1 MLITADWEI
10 IFDLLFNSDGT
21 KKVMKNIF
29 ITILLFSLISISNAQ
44 IKSINLISDYS
55 TALDKKLQITKAD
68 AVGALV
74 QVKVGL
80 FEDLNLSFISGY
92 KLYSLNEPDV
102 LTTWNWDFWTN
113 RYYPKIISDL
123 NADPNLSVEIGAVQK
138 MDLIPIILL
147 FSYDLKFIDD
157 LTLSPSLGGGIY
169 FYTRR
174 MYATENWSK
183 NFPQA
188 NYTLTYSYRNFAP
201 DKKGNPLFAKAGVDI
216 TYNLLSYLEIIAS
229 TYYVKIIDTQ
239 GKMGYDLFPFDSE
252 FSVNLGLSFK
262 Y

>member
-1 MLITADWEI
+1 
-10 IFDLLFNSDGT
+10 
-21 KKVMKNIF
+21 MKNFFYISVL
-29 ITILLFSLISISNAQ
+29 ISLLSISNAQ
-44 IKSINLISDYS
+44 VKSIHLTGDYS
-55 TALDKKLQITKAD
+55 SALNKRLEITKAD

-74 QVKVGL
+74 SIKINL
-80 FEDLNLSFISGY
+80 IDNLNINFTSGY
-92 KLYSLNEPDV
+92 KLYSLNEQDV
-102 LTTWNWDFWTN
+102 LGSWDWDFWTE

-157 LTLSPSLGGGIY
+157 LNFSPSLGGGIY

-174 MYATENWSK
+174 MFATENWSK
-183 NFPQA
+183 KFPEA

-201 DKKGNPLFAKAGVDI
+201 DKKGNPVFTKAGFEI
-216 TYNLLSYLEIIAS
+216 TYTLLSYLDLTAS
-229 TYYVKIIDTQ
+229 TFYIKVIKTN
-239 GKMGYDLFPFDSE
+239 GSMGYDMFPFDSE
-252 FSVNLGLSFK
+252 LSINFGLSFK